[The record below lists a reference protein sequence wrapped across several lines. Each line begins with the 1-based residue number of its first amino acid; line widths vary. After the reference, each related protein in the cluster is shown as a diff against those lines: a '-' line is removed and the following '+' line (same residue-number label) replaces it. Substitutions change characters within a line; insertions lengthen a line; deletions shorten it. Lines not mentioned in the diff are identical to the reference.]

1 LNLET
6 IKKNITSKINRD
18 EYCISAINSLLL
30 EVPYNKMTMLG
41 KITFFSL
48 LKNIVKRRKRF
59 HSYSKL
65 YDIELN
71 NIRRINPI
79 IVTGLPRSG
88 TTLLQN
94 ILIQNLQYE
103 GIPFWELTNPIPIS
117 NNRYLDITF
126 RKMHARIILLLT
138 KLCGPQITPMHPMSI
153 HSYEECWHLFLLTF
167 NVYNFDFQ
175 FGLTKYGDFISK
187 NTIERAYKEYE
198 SLLKII
204 LHSRTNH
211 NLVLKCPEHM
221 LFTNTIAKVL
231 PKSNII
237 WIHRDPVKS
246 IISYTN
252 MIYEI
257 QKFYFRTVSIKKIS
271 NFVTYRFEKM
281 IEKISSDRKASQLNI
296 IDIKFLDLISK
307 ERKTLSYIKSNF
319 NLPSIIDKNKPA
331 RNNKNLKSKVI
342 YDLAKQH
349 IHIGSL
355 YKKFESYI
363 DKYDIPKEI

>member
-1 LNLET
+1 
-6 IKKNITSKINRD
+6 
-18 EYCISAINSLLL
+18 
-30 EVPYNKMTMLG
+30 MTMLG

-48 LKNIVKRRKRF
+48 LKNIVKRRKKF
-59 HSYSKL
+59 LSYNKL
-65 YDIELN
+65 YNIELN

-94 ILIQNLQYE
+94 VLIQDLQYE

-117 NNRYLDITF
+117 NNTYLDIIF
-126 RKMHARIILLLT
+126 RKIHARIILFLT

-167 NVYNFDFQ
+167 SVYNFDFQ

-198 SLLKII
+198 ALLKII
-204 LHSRTNH
+204 LHSRINH

-221 LFTNTIAKVL
+221 LFIDTIANIL
-231 PKSNII
+231 PESKII
-237 WIHRDPVKS
+237 WIHRDPIKS

-252 MIYEI
+252 MIYEV
-257 QKFYFRTVSIKKIS
+257 QKFYFRKVSIKKIS
-271 NFVTYRFEKM
+271 DFVTYRFEKM
-281 IEKISSDRKASQLNI
+281 INKISSDRKALKLKVV
-296 IDIKFLDLISK
+296 DIKFIDLISNK
-307 ERKTLSYIKSNF
+307 EKTLHYIKTNCSIPSKTDRNK
-319 NLPSIIDKNKPA
+319 PSI
-331 RNNKNLKSKVI
+331 NNKNLKSQVEYKCV
-342 YDLAKQH
+342 KQQ
-349 IHIGSL
+349 IHIDSL

-363 DKYDIPKEI
+363 DKYEIPKET